1 MGWERKGRTEGGRE
15 GMRLCKEVEKEDTE
29 LGESRPWE
37 SPSSCLIKMADDS
50 EFYDDNG
57 KLQISRPVKI
67 KTRSSLQTDLIL
79 ILRRW

>member
-1 MGWERKGRTEGGRE
+1 MGKERENGGRKGGNEAVQ
-15 GMRLCKEVEKEDTE
+15 EVEKEDTE
-29 LGESRPWE
+29 VGESRPWE

-67 KTRSSLQTDLIL
+67 KT
-79 ILRRW
+79 